1 MFEKDALANRIERNL
16 RVLRQRMGLSQKSV
30 GAILAV
36 SAIEDRPVVRDGQI
50 VIRPIMPYSL
60 TFDHRVIY
68 GFGGEQFLRTI
79 RRFMESASLLMF

>member
-1 MFEKDALANRIERNL
+1 M
-16 RVLRQRMGLSQKSV
+16 
-30 GAILAV
+30 

-60 TFDHRVIY
+60 TFDHRVIN

-79 RRFMESASLLMF
+79 RRFVENPSLLML